1 MHCWA
6 LAGGKNVLTAHI
18 VMKRSDDESKP
29 LLASDIERVHK
40 LANDIV

>member
-18 VMKRSDDESKP
+18 ILKRGDNESKE
-29 LLASDIERVHK
+29 LTATDIERVLK
-40 LANDIV
+40 QANDIV